1 MNKGYVKLAVAGLSI
16 GLAMALSASLAA
28 HRTTQS
34 LIEGAENGFG
44 INGMYVSDGASGP
57 SMAILA
63 GDDMEW
69 QLVNN
74 SGVTIEGNIT
84 ATSDPNAFNLIS
96 DDGAPCGSVRLAYA
110 STDGTD
116 GILYVSHDTG
126 DFKLRKTNRVPA
138 FIED

>member
-1 MNKGYVKLAVAGLSI
+1 MNKGYVKLAVSGLSI
-16 GLAMALSASLAA
+16 GLAMAISASLAT

-44 INGMYVSDGASGP
+44 IDGMYASDGASGP

-63 GDDMEW
+63 GDNMEW
-69 QLVNN
+69 QLVND
-74 SGVTIEGNIT
+74 SGATIEGNIT

-96 DDGAPCGSVRLAYA
+96 DDGTPCGSIRLAYA
-110 STDGTD
+110 SRDGMD